1 MADFDNNDVGSI
13 PDDREVPIVRG
24 LEFNQDYAR
33 GDVVGGL
40 FDVFGGGGD
49 VVDPE
54 DGQGNE

>member
-13 PDDREVPIVRG
+13 PDDREVPIVQG
-24 LEFNQDYAR
+24 LEYNQDYAR
-33 GDVVGGL
+33 ADVVGGL
-40 FDVFGGGGD
+40 FGGGGG